1 MKKTNDAI
9 NNANLI
15 VGSNS
20 EYANLNESKKKK
32 YIKKIEDFI
41 MNRIDYILRFPRLDI
56 PLKFYHGVAKSEF

>member
-20 EYANLNESKKKK
+20 EYANLNESKKKN

-56 PLKFYHGVAKSEF
+56 PLKFIME